1 MERYVISELQF
12 EYCTRTSS
20 GIAILNK
27 FITTHRDFI
36 VPDFL
41 RYESFM
47 QFFAVALAGY
57 LSSVICPYYLACLC
71 CLAYWN
77 FCVRDFNF
85 LPFVNLFLASVKI

>member
-27 FITTHRDFI
+27 FIITHRDFI

-41 RYESFM
+41 RYESIM

-77 FCVRDFNF
+77 FCVCVTSIFRPLLISF
-85 LPFVNLFLASVKI
+85 